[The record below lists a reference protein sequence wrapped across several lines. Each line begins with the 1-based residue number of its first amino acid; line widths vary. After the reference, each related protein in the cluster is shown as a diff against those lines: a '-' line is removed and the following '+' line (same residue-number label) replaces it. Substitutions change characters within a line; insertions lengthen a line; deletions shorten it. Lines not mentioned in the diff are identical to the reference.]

1 MTENN
6 SILALLIAALR
17 GSSGGGGGGGGGPE
31 PYGSDPAMDG
41 PASAGSSTKYSRGD
55 HVHPTDTSRAAASDL
70 AGKADK
76 VTEVSFAGTTI
87 ESALDAGKIYHF
99 MGNLS
104 TGVLSSLTITLTA
117 AASGQLAHYH
127 FDFDSGSAAPTLT
140 LPQTVTMPSGFTVE
154 ANKHYEIDILNGYG
168 VVVSWASS

>member
-17 GSSGGGGGGGGGPE
+17 GSSGGGGGGGGPE

-55 HVHPTDTSRAAASDL
+55 HVHPTDTSRAAASAL

-76 VTEVSFAGTTI
+76 VTEVTVSDDGAVTQ
-87 ESALDAGKIYHF
+87 ALDPGKIYHF
-99 MGNLS
+99 
-104 TGVLSSLTITLTA
+104 TGALTALTITLNA
-117 AASGQLAHYH
+117 PASGQLAQYH
-127 FDFDSGSAAPTLT
+127 FDFDSGSTAPTLT
-140 LPQTVTMPSGFTVE
+140 LPNAVTMPGGFTVE
-154 ANKHYEIDILNGYG
+154 ASKHYEIDILNGYG
-168 VVVSWASS
+168 AVMAW